1 MASTSAST
9 SRDGK
14 WKLVAQSVPDAGRYV
29 VRRAAV
35 RQSIDRLANRRSHNH
50 LPGYLALLRRRL
62 AAGDGG
68 MRLRDI
74 EDFHAQYLRV
84 PGAPKARPYIQPFLS
99 RGAGVRLLNR
109 NLQGS
114 YAPSSIRPGQPL
126 SHVIRVDSD
135 NTASVGGGD
144 AKYELVEDH
153 AEQVLSEM
161 LAGKRLLA
169 ASLSIFLLR
178 DHALAL
184 PTRQIDHLVPALR
197 EFLSIRSEDPEG
209 DYIYELLF
217 ENDASRYADSDLED
231 FPSQAL

>member
-1 MASTSAST
+1 MAET
-9 SRDGK
+9 
-14 WKLVAQSVPDAGRYV
+14 VPNARRYV

-35 RQSIDRLANRRSHNH
+35 RQAIDRLANRRSHNH
-50 LPGYLALLRRRL
+50 LPAYLALLRKRL

-74 EDFHAQYLRV
+74 EDFYAQYLRM
-84 PGAPKARPYIQPFLS
+84 PGAPKASPYIQPFLS

-114 YAPSSIRPGQPL
+114 YAPSSIRPGKPL

-135 NTASVGGGD
+135 KAASVGGGD
-144 AKYELVEDH
+144 ARYELVEDH

-161 LAGKRLLA
+161 LAGERLLA
-169 ASLSIFLLR
+169 ASLSLFLLR
-178 DHALAL
+178 DHALTL
-184 PTRQIDHLVPALR
+184 PTRRIAHLVPALR
-197 EFLSIRSEDPEG
+197 ELLSIRSEDPDG

-217 ENDASRYADSDLED
+217 ENDAASYADSDLED
-231 FPSQAL
+231 FPNQAL